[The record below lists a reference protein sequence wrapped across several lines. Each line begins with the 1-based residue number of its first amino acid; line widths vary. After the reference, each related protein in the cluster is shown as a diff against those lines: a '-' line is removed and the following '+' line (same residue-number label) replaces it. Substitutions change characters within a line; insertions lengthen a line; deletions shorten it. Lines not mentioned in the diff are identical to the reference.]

1 MVGFLHAIVFD
12 CPLEGSN
19 GLMAIPAVMD
29 LIADS
34 QDEPGSGGSALFSEH
49 IHSHKIMEADRC
61 SSGVEAKRIPAE
73 KIIIFACDTTDVAE
87 GREVN
92 IKRWEV

>member
-1 MVGFLHAIVFD
+1 
-12 CPLEGSN
+12 
-19 GLMAIPAVMD
+19 MALPAVMD
-29 LIADS
+29 LVADL
-34 QDEPGSGGSALFSEH
+34 QGTWERRIRAIQRH
-49 IHSHKIMEADRC
+49 IHSYNIMEADQC
-61 SSGVEAKRIPAE
+61 LSGVEAKRIPAE